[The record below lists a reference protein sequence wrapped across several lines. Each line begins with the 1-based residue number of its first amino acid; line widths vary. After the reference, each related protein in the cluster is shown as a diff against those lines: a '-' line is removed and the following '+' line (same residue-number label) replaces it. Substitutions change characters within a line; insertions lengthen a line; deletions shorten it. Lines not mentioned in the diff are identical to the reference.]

1 MKIAFWKLSTPTNK
15 KICQSGFHSFTSASF
30 QDFARSQSSGPIPE
44 NNLMKKYITFDSVA
58 YSLALLTLVLVASML
73 CSACVEL
80 HERTNQKA
88 VNIFDELEKP
98 L

>member
-1 MKIAFWKLSTPTNK
+1 
-15 KICQSGFHSFTSASF
+15 
-30 QDFARSQSSGPIPE
+30 
-44 NNLMKKYITFDSVA
+44 MKKHITFDSVA

>member
-1 MKIAFWKLSTPTNK
+1 
-15 KICQSGFHSFTSASF
+15 
-30 QDFARSQSSGPIPE
+30 
-44 NNLMKKYITFDSVA
+44 MKKYITFDSVA
-58 YSLALLTLVLVASML
+58 YSLALLTFILVASML
-73 CSACVEL
+73 CSACMQM